1 MWVIEVTLNS
11 AITLI
16 VLTIL
21 SILFQMIILAGERE
35 KQMIYARTRGRIGTN
50 ISMQLFIFLVWPVS
64 IVISINIQ
72 EEGVGE
78 GL

>member
-35 KQMIYARTRGRIGTN
+35 KQMIYAHTWKNRNKHFDATLHFSCLAR
-50 ISMQLFIFLVWPVS
+50 LYCYFY
-64 IVISINIQ
+64 
-72 EEGVGE
+72 
-78 GL
+78 

>member
-35 KQMIYARTRGRIGTN
+35 RNK
-50 ISMQLFIFLVWPVS
+50 
-64 IVISINIQ
+64 
-72 EEGVGE
+72 
-78 GL
+78 